1 MNIRVKTY
9 LLLIIFAAGLIACS
23 RDSTV
28 VSEVEDIDWRTTRV
42 LSFDIG
48 KEDVKVSRT
57 TETPYN
63 TSDYYLPND
72 DSIGVSVENA
82 DAGKT
87 SYNYSNVKYVA
98 SGVGSA
104 QTWSNATSTLVALK
118 QDLAHVSA
126 YHPYHQST
134 NPLAIPMNCLNGID
148 YLYAPY
154 KAWTS
159 SGLLYWADSH
169 AHIKLKH
176 AQAIIIFSYEWNG
189 YPGAG
194 VLTQTQVSGGAFG
207 MQGVLNSTTGVVTSV
222 SGSYG
227 RMYGIPKNLPTT
239 TTSTP
244 EYLDSIYVIPT
255 GSTTGKVK
263 FTLTI
268 DGTDFKAESP
278 VKELKPGYIYYFP
291 LKNSGKNN
299 ELEVGEVTIIPW
311 NTNLLPQL
319 NIIKDDYY
327 ILQGIPLPGTG
338 T

>member
-1 MNIRVKTY
+1 MKIRVKTY
-9 LLLIIFAAGLIACS
+9 LLLVIFAAGLIACS
-23 RDSTV
+23 KDV
-28 VSEVEDIDWRTTRV
+28 NVASEPEEIDWSTTRV

-48 KEDVKVSRT
+48 KEDLSSRV

-63 TSDYYLPND
+63 TSDYYLPNE

-87 SYNYSNVKYVA
+87 SYSYSNIRYNA

-104 QTWSNATSTLVALK
+104 QTWSNTTSTLIALM
-118 QDLAHVSA
+118 QDSAHVSA

-159 SGLLYWADSH
+159 SGRLYWADSH

-207 MQGVLNSTTGVVTSV
+207 MQGVLNSTTGAVTSI
-222 SGSYG
+222 SGSYA
-227 RMYGIPKNLPTT
+227 RTYGTPKNLPTT
-239 TTSTP
+239 TTPSP

-268 DGTDFKAESP
+268 DGTDFKVESP
-278 VKELKPGYIYYFP
+278 VKVLKSGYIYYFP

-311 NTNLLPQL
+311 NTDVLPQL

-327 ILQGIPLPGTG
+327 IIQGVPLPGP
-338 T
+338 

>member
-1 MNIRVKTY
+1 MNIRIKTY
-9 LLLIIFAAGLIACS
+9 LLLIIFAAGLTACS
-23 RDSTV
+23 RDSTA

-82 DAGKT
+82 DIGKT

-118 QDLAHVSA
+118 QDSAHVSA

-207 MQGVLNSTTGVVTSV
+207 MQGVLNSTTGAVTSI

-227 RMYGIPKNLPTT
+227 RMYGTPKNLPTT

-278 VKELKPGYIYYFP
+278 VKELKPGYIYYLP

-299 ELEVGEVTIIPW
+299 ELEIGEVTIIPW
-311 NTNLLPQL
+311 NTTVVPQM
-319 NIIKDDYY
+319 NVISDDFY
-327 ILQGIPLPGTG
+327 ILQGITWP
-338 T
+338 

>member
-1 MNIRVKTY
+1 MKIRVKTY
-9 LLLIIFAAGLIACS
+9 LLLVIFAAGLIACS
-23 RDSTV
+23 KDV
-28 VSEVEDIDWRTTRV
+28 NVASEPEDIDWSTTRV

-48 KEDVKVSRT
+48 KEEVSSRT

-63 TSDYYLPND
+63 LSDYYLPND

-82 DAGKT
+82 DIGKT

-118 QDLAHVSA
+118 QDSAHVSA

-207 MQGVLNSTTGVVTSV
+207 MQGVLNSTTGAVTSI

-227 RMYGIPKNLPTT
+227 RMYGTPKNLPTT

-299 ELEVGEVTIIPW
+299 ELEIGEVTIIPW
-311 NTNLLPQL
+311 NTTVVPQM
-319 NIIKDDYY
+319 NVISDDFY
-327 ILQGIPLPGTG
+327 ILQGITWP
-338 T
+338 

>member
-9 LLLIIFAAGLIACS
+9 LLLVIFAAVLIACS
-23 RDSTV
+23 KDVTV
-28 VSEVEDIDWRTTRV
+28 ASEPEDIDWSSASE
-42 LSFDIG
+42 LSFDVG
-48 KEDVKVSRT
+48 KEGVQVSRT

-63 TSDYYLPND
+63 LSDYYLPND
-72 DSIGVSVENA
+72 DSIGVSVKNA
-82 DAGKT
+82 PLSMG
-87 SYNYSNVKYVA
+87 SYSYSNVKYVS

-104 QTWSNATSTLVALK
+104 QTWSNPTSTLIALK
-118 QDLAHVSA
+118 KDSAHVSA
-126 YHPYHQST
+126 YHPYHKDT

-154 KAWTS
+154 KSWTS
-159 SGLLYWADSH
+159 SGRLYWADPH

-207 MQGVLNSTTGVVTSV
+207 MQGILNSTTGAVTSI

-227 RMYGIPKNLPTT
+227 CMYGTPKNLPTT
-239 TTSTP
+239 TTPSP

-255 GSTTGKVK
+255 GSVVGKVK

-278 VKELKPGYIYYFP
+278 IKELKPGYIYYFP
-291 LKNSGKNN
+291 LKNRGKSN
-299 ELEVGEVTIIPW
+299 ELEIGEVTIKPW
-311 NTNLLPQL
+311 NTVLVPQYGMV
-319 NIIKDDYY
+319 DDYCY
-327 ILQGIPLPGTG
+327 IMAGIPIPGT
-338 T
+338 

>member
-1 MNIRVKTY
+1 MKIRVKTY
-9 LLLIIFAAGLIACS
+9 LLLVIFAAGLTACS

-82 DAGKT
+82 DIGKT

-118 QDLAHVSA
+118 QDSAHVSA

-207 MQGVLNSTTGVVTSV
+207 MQGVLNSTTGAVTSI

-227 RMYGIPKNLPTT
+227 RMYGTPKNLPTT

-299 ELEVGEVTIIPW
+299 ELEIGEVTIIPW
-311 NTNLLPQL
+311 NTTVVPQM
-319 NIIKDDYY
+319 NVISDDFY

>member
-1 MNIRVKTY
+1 MKIRVKTY
-9 LLLIIFAAGLIACS
+9 LLLIIFAAGLTACS
-23 RDSTV
+23 RDSAV

-48 KEDVKVSRT
+48 KEDVKVSRV

-72 DSIGVSVENA
+72 DIIGVSVENA
-82 DAGKT
+82 DIGKT

-118 QDLAHVSA
+118 QDSAHVSA

-159 SGLLYWADSH
+159 SGRLYWADPH

-207 MQGVLNSTTGVVTSV
+207 MQGILNSTTGVVTSI
-222 SGSYG
+222 SGSYA
-227 RMYGIPKNLPTT
+227 RTYGTPKNLPTT
-239 TTSTP
+239 TTPSP

-255 GSTTGKVK
+255 GSVTGKVK

-291 LKNSGKNN
+291 LKNSGKKA

-311 NTNLLPQL
+311 NTNVLPQL

-327 ILQGIPLPGTG
+327 IIQGVPLPGP
-338 T
+338 

>member
-1 MNIRVKTY
+1 MKIRVKTY
-9 LLLIIFAAGLIACS
+9 LLLVIFAAGLIACS
-23 RDSTV
+23 KDV
-28 VSEVEDIDWRTTRV
+28 NVASEPEDIDWSTTRV

-48 KEDVKVSRT
+48 KEDLSSRV

-63 TSDYYLPND
+63 TSDYYLPNE

-87 SYNYSNVKYVA
+87 SYSYSNIRYNA

-104 QTWSNATSTLVALK
+104 QIWSNTTSTLIALM
-118 QDLAHVSA
+118 QDSAHVSA

-159 SGLLYWADSH
+159 SGRLYWADSH

-207 MQGVLNSTTGVVTSV
+207 MQGVLNSTTGVVTSI
-222 SGSYG
+222 SGSYA
-227 RMYGIPKNLPTT
+227 RTYGTPKNLPTT
-239 TTSTP
+239 TTPSP

-268 DGTDFKAESP
+268 DGTDFKVESP
-278 VKELKPGYIYYFP
+278 VKVLKSGYIYYFP

-311 NTNLLPQL
+311 NTDVLPQL

-327 ILQGIPLPGTG
+327 IIQGVPLPGP
-338 T
+338 